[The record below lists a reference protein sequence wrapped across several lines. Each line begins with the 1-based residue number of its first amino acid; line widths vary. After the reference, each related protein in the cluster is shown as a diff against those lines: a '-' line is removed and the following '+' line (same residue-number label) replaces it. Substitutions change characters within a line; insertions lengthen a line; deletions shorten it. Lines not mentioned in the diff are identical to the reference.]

1 MGDGFKI
8 RFWHYLWCGN
18 QPLKTDSSDLFCLP
32 RCKEAWVV
40 DHMQFF
46 NENFRWNISFTRL
59 VHDWEVDFVTFFDLL
74 YSN

>member
-1 MGDGFKI
+1 VGDGFKI

-18 QPLKTDSSDLFCLP
+18 QPLKTASSDLFCIA

-46 NENFRWNISFTRL
+46 NGRNF
-59 VHDWEVDFVTFFDLL
+59 
-74 YSN
+74 